1 MNNFNKFCF
10 RGGRSEGAKGANA
23 LPPLFWKLENK
34 ASQLSPTFSRVV
46 PFHCLTQFATPVLFQ
61 NLVLDIFGEVP

>member
-34 ASQLSPTFSRVV
+34 ASATLSHFFEGTIMLCPSTV
-46 PFHCLTQFATPVLFQ
+46 
-61 NLVLDIFGEVP
+61 